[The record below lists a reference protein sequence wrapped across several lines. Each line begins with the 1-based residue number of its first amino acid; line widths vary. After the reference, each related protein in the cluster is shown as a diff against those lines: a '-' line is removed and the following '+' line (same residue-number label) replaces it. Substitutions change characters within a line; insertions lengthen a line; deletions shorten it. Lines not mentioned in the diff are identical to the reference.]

1 MLDILHLSICLQFE
15 KTQYLGKQYMLVMQV
30 RNGRAVVAG
39 TNTLIGS
46 TATMLHRSPTSM
58 FFYSHET
65 M

>member
-1 MLDILHLSICLQFE
+1 
-15 KTQYLGKQYMLVMQV
+15 MLVMQV

-46 TATMLHRSPTSM
+46 TATMLHRSPTYL
-58 FFYSHET
+58 FFFFSYET